1 MRRRSMAERR
11 HAAPMGKQSTGR
23 GTIPFGGAPRHD
35 APHFCDLTAGGIQLL
50 LENSGRWTAAPRQRR
65 ARIPIAVLAGLLV
78 APLAQADALRYVVQ
92 MEDGTVAGRQVVTTR
107 ENGLTTVD
115 FSYKDNG
122 RGPEIVEEY
131 RLAPDGTYASYR
143 AKGSTTFGA
152 KVDESFTRKGSNA
165 RWKSTSDAGSTRV
178 EGTALYSSLAGT
190 GDGYSVALAALAK
203 RPDGRLP
210 LIPNGTL
217 VARKVSD
224 ARVTRGTESRD
235 VQLVMLT
242 GVGFTPQFVWATADA
257 APRLF
262 AFVVP
267 GYLRIVEEGWQGNA
281 PLLAQQQLEA
291 EAAALVALERRV
303 SHPLAGLTLI
313 RNARVF
319 DSESATL
326 GEPADV
332 YVFRGRITRVV
343 PASTAD
349 VEADNVVDAGGRVLL
364 PGLFDMHTH
373 VTRWDGGLHLAAGVT
388 TVRDLGNDNA
398 TLQAMISEESAGSLL
413 MPRIV
418 PAGYI
423 EGKSPFASSGGFLI
437 EDVTGAKAAIDW
449 YAERGYP
456 QVKIYNSFPK
466 DVLADTVA
474 YAHAQGLR
482 VSGHVP
488 AFLRAQDVVDMGF
501 DEIQH
506 VNQLLLNFFVTPK
519 TDTRTLERFYLVAE
533 KTASLDLESKPV
545 QDFVASLKSHEV
557 VVDPTLVA
565 FDFLRQRSGQLA
577 PAYAAVAEHVPPDV
591 RRAFHV
597 AEMDIPDDRT
607 AARYEKS
614 YAKCIEFVGMLYR
627 AGVPIVAGTDEIPGF
642 AYQRELE
649 LYVQAGLT
657 PAQVLKI
664 ATWNGAKYARVLG
677 ERGSIAPG
685 KAADLVLVDGDP
697 TRDIG
702 AIRRISFVVKGD
714 TAFYPSE
721 IYAELGVE
729 PFADPLRFAGKE
741 TSAP

>member
-1 MRRRSMAERR
+1 
-11 HAAPMGKQSTGR
+11 
-23 GTIPFGGAPRHD
+23 
-35 APHFCDLTAGGIQLL
+35 
-50 LENSGRWTAAPRQRR
+50 
-65 ARIPIAVLAGLLV
+65 V
-78 APLAQADALRYVVQ
+78 A
-92 MEDGTVAGRQVVTTR
+92 
-107 ENGLTTVD
+107 
-115 FSYKDNG
+115 
-122 RGPEIVEEY
+122 I
-131 RLAPDGTYASYR
+131 
-143 AKGSTTFGA
+143 
-152 KVDESFTRKGSNA
+152 
-165 RWKSTSDAGSTRV
+165 
-178 EGTALYSSLAGT
+178 
-190 GDGYSVALAALAK
+190 AALSK
-203 RPDGRLP
+203 QPDGRLS

-217 VARKVSD
+217 SVRRVAD
-224 ARVTRGTESRD
+224 AEVTRDAERRS
-235 VQLVMLT
+235 VQLLILT
-242 GVGFTPQFVWATADA
+242 GVGFTPQLVWTTTDAT
-257 APRLF
+257 PRLF
-262 AFVVP
+262 AFILP
-267 GYLRIVEEGWQGNA
+267 GYLRIIEDGWQDNS
-281 PLLAQQQLEA
+281 PLLAERQLEA
-291 EAAALVALERRV
+291 EAAALAALRQRV
-303 SHPLAGLTLI
+303 SHPLEGLTLI

-319 DSESATL
+319 DSEHATL

-373 VTRWDGGLHLAAGVT
+373 VSSWDGGLHLAAGVT

-398 TLQAMISEESAGSLL
+398 TLQAMISEESTGSLL

-423 EGKSPFASSGGFLI
+423 EGKSAFASSGGFLV
-437 EDVTGAKAAIDW
+437 EDLAGARAAIDW

-456 QVKIYNSFPK
+456 QIKIYNSFPK

-506 VNQLLLNFFVTPK
+506 VNQLLLNFFVTPR

-533 KTASLDLESKPV
+533 KAGQLDLESSPV
-545 QDFVASLKSHEV
+545 QDFIALLKSRQV

-565 FDFLRQRSGQLA
+565 FDFFRQRPGQLA
-577 PAYAAVAEHVPPDV
+577 PAYAAVADHVPPDV
-591 RRAFHV
+591 RRGFLV
-597 AEMDIPDDRT
+597 AEMNIPDDRT
-607 AARYEKS
+607 AVRYEKS
-614 YAKCIEFVGMLYR
+614 YARCIEFVGMLYR

-657 PAQVLKI
+657 PAQALQV

-685 KAADLVLVDGDP
+685 KVADLVLVDGDP

-702 AIRRISFVVKGD
+702 AIRRIAFVMKGD
-714 TAFYPSE
+714 SAFYPSE
-721 IYAELGVE
+721 IYAELGVK
-729 PFADPLRFAGKE
+729 PFAEPLRFSSKE
-741 TSAP
+741 TPAL